1 MYLMFTSHFKGLV
14 ITGAFPVTSW
24 DPLGSLGEQ
33 LRWFINEA
41 AL

>member
-1 MYLMFTSHFKGLV
+1 MYLMFTSHFKGFV
-14 ITGAFPVTSW
+14 ITDAFPVNSW
-24 DPLGSLGEQ
+24 DPLGEQ